1 MGPKKQVI
9 VQGGLQNKQLSK
21 GATKQLSRG
30 VTKQTELL
38 SRGDYNCCPGGLLGG
53 VKSRGLNCRYYSS
66 TGCTSALMQCGKVVG
81 VVHVLLSRGE

>member
-9 VQGGLQNKQLSK
+9 VQGGYKTNSCP
-21 GATKQLSRG
+21 RG
-30 VTKQTELL
+30 LRN
-38 SRGDYNCCPGGLLGG
+38 SCPGGDFNCCPGGLLGG

-66 TGCTSALMQCGKVVG
+66 TGCTSVLMQCGKVVG

>member
-9 VQGGLQNKQLSK
+9 VQGGYKTNSCPRGLRNSCPGGSQ
-21 GATKQLSRG
+21 TKQNCCPG
-30 VTKQTELL
+30 
-38 SRGDYNCCPGGLLGG
+38 GDFNCCPGGLLGG

-66 TGCTSALMQCGKVVG
+66 TGCTSVLMQCGKVVG